1 VKKDREDQLDLF
13 GAGEPDDD
21 GSAAPRASSTPR
33 WAKSAVKGRLGWAS
47 LEVAAADLAKKHK
60 ATIALV
66 VTGDASA
73 WSEVIE
79 LDVRHLPLP
88 LRDDPMERQIAALAA
103 DARAGRRACV
113 LCDDATLGA
122 FLVGAA
128 LVELGADAKTAT
140 AALGGRV
147 ALGPERFAALL
158 RRATDRGR
166 EGEPEEAGGLF
177 A

>member
-1 VKKDREDQLDLF
+1 MGRDGDDQLDLF
-13 GAGEPDDD
+13 GAVESRGDE
-21 GSAAPRASSTPR
+21 GAGPRASATPT

-47 LEVAAADLAKKHK
+47 LEVAAAELAKKHK

-66 VTGDASA
+66 VTADASA
-73 WSEVIE
+73 WSEVLE
-79 LDVRHLPLP
+79 LDVRHLPVP
-88 LRDDPMERQIAALAA
+88 LDDAAMERQIAALAA

-158 RRATDRGR
+158 RRATERGR
-166 EGEPEEAGGLF
+166 EGRADAAGLF